1 MEEDIRILKENIK
14 NGYIYINCGY
24 TINNAL
30 GNLLDAFEKTQKEN
44 EELQIIKSGIQ
55 VLQTH
60 YANDNTYII
69 AKRDFIN
76 GDYKHLLDD
85 YIPKSKIKDKIKLNY
100 KKVTNLEIQY
110 KKALPRNREKIR
122 ENLTKLDG
130 MCMAYIELIKEF

>member
-30 GNLLDAFEKTQKEN
+30 GNLLNVFEKTQKEN

-85 YIPKSKIKDKIKLNY
+85 YIPKSKIREMVEKLKN
-100 KKVTNLEIQY
+100 KVIPRRADGKSTETMINLLKLWVLEE
-110 KKALPRNREKIR
+110 LLGGEK
-122 ENLTKLDG
+122 
-130 MCMAYIELIKEF
+130 